1 MTSDGDLG
9 PGSASC
15 VCNDGDIDAVIG
27 SGVCSDAES
36 FDLHSYFVGEQLE
49 QHEVFVNFSNEWQLV
64 LPCFVVLQLH
74 SADFVPQT
82 PTQHMLSPFQLTKV
96 NFAPVNLELVS

>member
-1 MTSDGDLG
+1 MEILVLAAPAVFAMMETLMPSLAVV
-9 PGSASC
+9 SAVMQSRLIC
-15 VCNDGDIDAVIG
+15 IVTL
-27 SGVCSDAES
+27 SES
-36 FDLHSYFVGEQLE
+36 NWNCTKF
-49 QHEVFVNFSNEWQLV
+49 FVNFSNESQLV
-64 LPCFVVLQLH
+64 LPGFVVLQLH

>member
-49 QHEVFVNFSNEWQLV
+49 LHEVFCEFLKRVATCAAWLRR
-64 LPCFVVLQLH
+64 
-74 SADFVPQT
+74 AA
-82 PTQHMLSPFQLTKV
+82 
-96 NFAPVNLELVS
+96 APLC